1 MSKTA
6 TIQEDWTTK
15 EAILYTTG
23 GIVFLGGSFFLVRFL
38 VKKGIENKEQK
49 SSFEDGTSATYAK
62 GIKMAFENDGWPGT
76 NTKELRRILR
86 EISSKEEFEKAVKSY
101 KKLYGSNLVKDMSNE
116 LQSSEYSEML
126 YILASKPQKMLPGGK
141 TVLDQNNYKAWA
153 KRLKAAFEKTYGF
166 ISGTDEEAIK
176 AVFTEIPTQAAFAEV
191 AKTYQNE
198 NSSGLIDDLKGELE
212 WWEYADYMKIIT
224 SKPLN

>member
-6 TIQEDWTTK
+6 AIQEDWTTK

-38 VKKGIENKEQK
+38 VKKGIENKEQN
-49 SSFEDGTSATYAK
+49 SSFEEGTSATYAK
-62 GIKMAFENDGWPGT
+62 GIKMAFENDGWLGT
-76 NTKELRRILR
+76 NTTELRRILR
-86 EISSKEEFEKAVKSY
+86 EIPSKDEFEKASKSY
-101 KKLYGSNLVKDMSNE
+101 KKLFGSNLIKDMSSE

-126 YILASKPQKMLPGGK
+126 NIIASKPQKMLPGGK
-141 TVLDQNNYKAWA
+141 PLLDQSTYKAWA
-153 KRLKAAFEKTYGF
+153 KRLKAAFDKSYGF
-166 ISGTDEEAIK
+166 MPGTDEEAIK
-176 AVFTEIPTQAAFAEV
+176 AVYVEIPTQAAFTEV
-191 AKTYQNE
+191 AKAYQDE
-198 NSSGLIDDLKGELE
+198 YSSGLIDDLKGELE